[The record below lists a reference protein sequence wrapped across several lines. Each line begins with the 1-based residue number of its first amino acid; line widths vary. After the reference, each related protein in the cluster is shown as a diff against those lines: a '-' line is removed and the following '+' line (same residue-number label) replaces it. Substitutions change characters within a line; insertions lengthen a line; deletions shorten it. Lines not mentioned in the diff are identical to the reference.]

1 MHESMKNERKKTVC
15 NEVEESKSN
24 QIEIEIEIESESCLN
39 FCKINK

>member
-24 QIEIEIEIESESCLN
+24 QIEIEIESESCLN
-39 FCKINK
+39 FFGKINK

>member
-24 QIEIEIEIESESCLN
+24 QIEIESDRNRNRI
-39 FCKINK
+39 